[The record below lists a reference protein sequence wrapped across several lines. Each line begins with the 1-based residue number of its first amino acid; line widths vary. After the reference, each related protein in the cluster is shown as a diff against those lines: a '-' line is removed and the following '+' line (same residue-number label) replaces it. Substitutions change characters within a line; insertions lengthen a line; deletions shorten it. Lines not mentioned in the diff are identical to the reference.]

1 MIRPARP
8 SDGAAILKL
17 ERELADFERLEGPSD
32 AEGKRLLAWI
42 FDERRFH
49 ALVAERGEA
58 IAGIAIY
65 FFFPTSF
72 RARPGLYLEDIVV
85 SKDARGGGVGRALM
99 AELARIAESR
109 DCGRMEWAVLDW
121 NERALDFYRRLGAR
135 QHREWLR
142 YSLEAP
148 EIRALAV
155 TAGPNAA
162 DARSPE
168 AETNAP
174 SGDPTRR

>member
-1 MIRPARP
+1 MARSP
-8 SDGAAILKL
+8 VSVREARRADGPAILAL
-17 ERELADFERLEGPSD
+17 ERELADFERLEGPSE
-32 AEGKRLLAWI
+32 AEGTKLLSWI
-42 FDERRFH
+42 FDEERFH
-49 ALVAERGEA
+49 VLVAERGAEVV
-58 IAGIAIY
+58 GIAIY

-85 SKDARGGGVGRALM
+85 SNAARGEGVGRALM
-99 AELARIAESR
+99 AELARAAESR

-148 EIRALAV
+148 EIRALA
-155 TAGPNAA
+155 A
-162 DARSPE
+162 DAE
-168 AETNAP
+168 
-174 SGDPTRR
+174 RR

>member
-1 MIRPARP
+1 MNAPSVRVRAARPA
-8 SDGAAILKL
+8 DGDAILRL

-32 AEGKRLLAWI
+32 AEGRRLLSWI
-42 FDERRFH
+42 FDEKRFD
-49 ALVAERGEA
+49 ALVAELGGK
-58 IAGIAIY
+58 IVGIAIY

-72 RARPGLYLEDIVV
+72 RARLGLYLEDIVV
-85 SKDARGGGVGRALM
+85 AREARGEGVGGALM

-142 YSLEAP
+142 YSLEAAD
-148 EIRALAV
+148 IRALA
-155 TAGPNAA
+155 
-162 DARSPE
+162 
-168 AETNAP
+168 AP
-174 SGDPTRR
+174 DREP

>member
-1 MIRPARP
+1 MASSPLSVRAARR
-8 SDGAAILKL
+8 SDGPAILAL
-17 ERELADFERLEGPSD
+17 ERELADFERLEGPSE
-32 AEGKRLLAWI
+32 AEGNRLLSWI
-42 FDERRFH
+42 FDEERLH
-49 ALVAERGEA
+49 ALVAESGGA
-58 IAGIAIY
+58 IVGVAIY

-85 SKDARGGGVGRALM
+85 SNAARGAGVGRALM

-121 NERALDFYRRLGAR
+121 NERALDFYRKLGAR

-148 EIRALAV
+148 EIRALA
-155 TAGPNAA
+155 A
-162 DARSPE
+162 DAARP
-168 AETNAP
+168 
-174 SGDPTRR
+174 

>member
-1 MIRPARP
+1 VARSSVIVREARR
-8 SDGAAILKL
+8 SDGPAILAL
-17 ERELADFERLEGPSD
+17 ERELAAFERLEGPSES
-32 AEGKRLLAWI
+32 EGDRLLSWI
-42 FDERRFH
+42 FDEERFH
-49 ALVAERGEA
+49 ALVAEREGA
-58 IAGIAIY
+58 VVGIAIY

-85 SKDARGGGVGRALM
+85 ADAARGNGVGLALM

-109 DCGRMEWAVLDW
+109 GCGRMEWAVLDW

-148 EIRALAV
+148 EIRALAS
-155 TAGPNAA
+155 
-162 DARSPE
+162 DAPR
-168 AETNAP
+168 
-174 SGDPTRR
+174 G

>member
-1 MIRPARP
+1 MNRPFIAVRPAEP
-8 SDGAAILKL
+8 ADGDAIVRL

-32 AEGKRLLAWI
+32 AEGRRLLAWI
-42 FDERRFH
+42 FDEKRFD
-49 ALVAERGEA
+49 ALVAERGGT
-58 IAGIAIY
+58 IVGIAIY

-72 RARPGLYLEDIVV
+72 RARLGLYLEDIVV
-85 SKDARGGGVGRALM
+85 AREARGEGAGGALM

-148 EIRALAV
+148 EIRALA
-155 TAGPNAA
+155 AA
-162 DARSPE
+162 
-168 AETNAP
+168 AEDE
-174 SGDPTRR
+174 SR

>member
-1 MIRPARP
+1 MAAGPITVRPARR
-8 SDGAAILKL
+8 SDGAAILAL
-17 ERELADFERLEGPSD
+17 ERELADFERLEGPSEE
-32 AEGKRLLAWI
+32 EGRRLLSWI
-42 FDERRFH
+42 FDEERFH
-49 ALVAERGEA
+49 ALVAEQDGK

-85 SKDARGGGVGRALM
+85 ARRARGGGVGRALM
-99 AELARIAESR
+99 AELARIAERR

-142 YSLEAP
+142 YSLEAA
-148 EIRALAV
+148 EIRALA
-155 TAGPNAA
+155 
-162 DARSPE
+162 
-168 AETNAP
+168 AE
-174 SGDPTRR
+174 